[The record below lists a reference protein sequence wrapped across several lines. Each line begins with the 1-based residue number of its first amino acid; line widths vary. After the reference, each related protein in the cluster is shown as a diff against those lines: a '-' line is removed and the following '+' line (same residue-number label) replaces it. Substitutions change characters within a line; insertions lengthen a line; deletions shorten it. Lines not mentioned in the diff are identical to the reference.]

1 MKRILFIT
9 LYIYGIHDCSQ
20 IKPNNKNIRNAYKL
34 IYIKRSFKKYADFLN
49 REKYLMTQKTWTSK
63 SIFYTLFPKTNGCF
77 KIPYI
82 VSSPRDRHFQDDSIT
97 DKTYLIKCFV
107 LFLFSKTIDGCHGY
121 IVFKYQDM
129 AVVNIYIAFIY
140 IFLKIES

>member
-49 REKYLMTQKTWTSK
+49 REKYLMTQK
-63 SIFYTLFPKTNGCF
+63 Y
-77 KIPYI
+77 KI
-82 VSSPRDRHFQDDSIT
+82 
-97 DKTYLIKCFV
+97 TYMNIKKY
-107 LFLFSKTIDGCHGY
+107 FLHIIS
-121 IVFKYQDM
+121 
-129 AVVNIYIAFIY
+129 
-140 IFLKIES
+140 

>member
-49 REKYLMTQKTWTSK
+49 REKYLMTQKIQNHIHEHQK
-63 SIFYTLFPKTNGCF
+63 VLFYTLFLKTNGCF
-77 KIPYI
+77 KISYI

-129 AVVNIYIAFIY
+129 AVVNIDIAFIY
-140 IFLKIES
+140 IF